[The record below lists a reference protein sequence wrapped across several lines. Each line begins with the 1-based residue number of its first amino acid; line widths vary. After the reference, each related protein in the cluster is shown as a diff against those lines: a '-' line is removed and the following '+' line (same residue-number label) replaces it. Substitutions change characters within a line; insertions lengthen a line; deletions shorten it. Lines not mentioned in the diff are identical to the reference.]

1 MTVHLHR
8 LLRRSR
14 LHKLQFRRRLLH
26 LVLLLVDEGVVA
38 DRLAHLE
45 VLRLALV
52 VHARQVLVH
61 VAHFRES
68 LLADWARVP
77 GLKELCPQSFC
88 TFHTSYLFV
97 ASSSPSPPCESAH
110 IVVVLLVNVFFTAV

>member
-14 LHKLQFRRRLLH
+14 LHKLQFWRSLLH
-26 LVLLLVDEGVVA
+26 LVLFLVDEGVVA

-52 VHARQVLVH
+52 VDACQVLVH

-77 GLKELCPQSFC
+77 GFKESYPQSFC
-88 TFHTSYLFV
+88 TFHTSYHFV
-97 ASSSPSPPCESAH
+97 ESSSPLPPCESAH